1 MLGIIERG
9 SALQALATLPEM
21 IWEGAILGVYV
32 IVKGF
37 NSKRAAELEGRAPAT
52 APATAPG
59 LAAA

>member
-1 MLGIIERG
+1 
-9 SALQALATLPEM
+9 M

-59 LAAA
+59 AGRRLTTSGPGERLRGPHPPTS